1 LTRLTVGPSLGQV
14 KERSLSRGRET
25 LKPRGRRGRAGS
37 RAKPAPVEALEG
49 GADDPILFV
58 SYSHSDAEWVE
69 DAERH
74 LRNVAETCGFR
85 LFVDR
90 GIRPGESWPPQIE
103 GALRRAR
110 AAVVFLSN
118 HYLDTERY
126 AAGELNTI
134 LTLLRQGKLTPF
146 VVPVDDVDPYLPKNF
161 EELHHIQWALPKDR
175 PIARLRPEERE
186 DAFRKLNEVI
196 GKELKKN
203 PQSVGEPRT
212 LEEFAKA
219 EVQRTLD
226 SKYEIQESLGAGR
239 SSVVFRARD
248 TSLGRDVALKVLVQ
262 ARYEVEVA
270 REFVERAQ
278 IAAGLRH
285 PSIVQVLTSQL
296 QSLPYYLVMECIE
309 GSTLEATLSRK
320 GSLDSI
326 SALRYF
332 DQVAS
337 ALGCIHERGMVH
349 GAIRPSHIL
358 FDAADPKG
366 RAVLSVHWLR
376 GMKGRRDSGLSLEE
390 LTYMTPEQYDGES
403 IDARSDQYQL
413 GQLLCELL
421 TGDPPAEVSRLRDFE
436 KKQASFAKPLP
447 ASLDRLSVGR
457 RPAFREA
464 LGRMLSRDPPA
475 RWPSISEASGAIREV
490 MEIESSDL
498 TLQLARR
505 SFDRCAAG
513 TSFFPLIYKELFAL
527 RPDLERLFHA
537 TDLERQYVRLR
548 AALVA
553 LFEAGEGTAAVRRTI
568 EDYGRQH
575 ARWSIGAED
584 YDAFLQ
590 AICRAAKAA
599 EGVAWTPALEE
610 AWPASL
616 RPGIEEMKRLAKA
629 GG

>member
-1 LTRLTVGPSLGQV
+1 VG
-14 KERSLSRGRET
+14 ERALSRGRA
-25 LKPRGRRGRAGS
+25 KPFGRQGRAGS
-37 RAKPAPVEALEG
+37 RPKVEPRESLEEL
-49 GADDPILFV
+49 ADDPILFV

-90 GIRPGESWPPQIE
+90 GIRPGESWPQQIE

-126 AAGELNTI
+126 ASGELETI
-134 LTLLRQGKLTPF
+134 LALFRQGKLTPF
-146 VVPVDDVDPYLPKNF
+146 VVPIDDVDPYLPKNF

-175 PIARLRPEERE
+175 PIARLTPEERE
-186 DAFRKLNEVI
+186 GAFRKLNEVI
-196 GKELKKN
+196 GRQLQKH
-203 PQSVGEPRT
+203 PRSAGEPRT

-219 EVQRTLD
+219 EVRRTLD
-226 SKYEIQESLGAGR
+226 SKYEIQGSLGVGR

-262 ARYEVEVA
+262 ARYEIEIA

-278 IAAGLRH
+278 VAAGLRH

-309 GSTLEATLSRK
+309 GSTLEATLTRK
-320 GSLDSI
+320 GPLDSI

-337 ALGCIHERGMVH
+337 ALSCIHQRGMVH

-358 FDAADPKG
+358 FDAADPMG

-376 GMKGRRDSGLSLEE
+376 EMKGRSESGLSLEE
-390 LTYMTPEQYDGES
+390 LTYLTPEQYDGETS
-403 IDARSDQYQL
+403 DARSDQYQL

-447 ASLDRLSVGR
+447 PSLDRLSVGR
-457 RPAFREA
+457 RPAFRDA
-464 LGRMLSRDPPA
+464 LGRMLSRDPAA
-475 RWPSISEASGAIREV
+475 RWPSVAEASDAIREV

-513 TSFFPLIYKELFAL
+513 TIFFPRIYEELYAE
-527 RPDLERLFHA
+527 RPDLKGLFHA
-537 TDLERQYVRLR
+537 TDMDRQYVRLR
-548 AALVA
+548 TALLA

-575 ARWSIGAED
+575 ARWSIQPED
-584 YDAFLQ
+584 YDAFLR
-590 AICRAAKAA
+590 AICRAAKVA
-599 EGVAWTPALEE
+599 EGAAWTPALEE
-610 AWPASL
+610 AWPSSL
-616 RPGIEEMKRLAKA
+616 RPGFEEMKRHAKA
-629 GG
+629 RV